1 MSTPKGSTWAVL
13 GAVPGRDSVSA
24 ESSCRENQEITHSRF
39 EVKQLTKP
47 SGDLIVLQ
55 VSLNY
60 KYKWGI
66 LDLFQY
72 MRYLQVL
79 LFDIKFGIIF
89 LQLVFLL
96 IREI

>member
-1 MSTPKGSTWAVL
+1 ML